1 MITQKNIERLEKIVS
16 HYAMQDYKQ
25 ANPKSEFRKDGTVIH
40 HPYSLSDE
48 TNEARE
54 ILTLARKLVGA
65 DDPGGPQEDRVKA
78 YLLRHKIL
86 FDL

>member
-1 MITQKNIERLEKIVS
+1 MITAKNIERLEKIVS

-25 ANPKSEFRKDGTVIH
+25 ANPKRKFRKDGTIIH

-54 ILTLARKLVGA
+54 ILAIAKRLVGA
-65 DDPGGPQEDRVKA
+65 DAIGGPQEDRVKA